1 MATKAWDARLAHALV
16 RPLAGTRVTPN
27 HVTTLGLLVG
37 LTAAALYAHAG
48 AAGSVG
54 GALYCLFALIDH
66 ADGELAWMTNR
77 CSARGQ
83 LYDRTVDLI
92 VKIAV
97 FSGMG
102 ASLRHGPLG
111 GWGPALGLVAGVAFV
126 SIFMLRNATVR
137 RIGPAGLEQ
146 LTAGPFEIEDILYV
160 IAPVTWLGWL
170 QPFLL
175 ATAVGASLFACYCA
189 ARLARV
195 AGLLPRYASS
205 RPR

>member
-1 MATKAWDARLAHALV
+1 MATKPWDARLAHALV

-37 LTAAALYAHAG
+37 LTAAALYAHGG
-48 AAGSVG
+48 AAASVG

-66 ADGELAWMTNR
+66 ADGELARMTNR

-102 ASLRHGPLG
+102 TGLRHGPLG
-111 GWGPALGLVAGVAFV
+111 WWGPALGLVAGVAFV
-126 SIFMLRNATVR
+126 SIFMLRSATVR
-137 RIGPAGLEQ
+137 RIGPPGLEQ

-160 IAPVTWLGWL
+160 IAPATWLGWL

-195 AGLLPRYASS
+195 GGLLPRYASS
-205 RPR
+205 KPR

>member
-1 MATKAWDARLAHALV
+1 MATKAWDTRLAHALV
-16 RPLAGTRVTPN
+16 RPLAGTCVTPN

-66 ADGELAWMTNR
+66 ADGELARMTNR

-102 ASLRHGPLG
+102 TGLRHGPLG
-111 GWGPALGLVAGVAFV
+111 WWGPALGLVAGVAFV
-126 SIFMLRNATVR
+126 SIFMLRSATVG

-175 ATAVGASLFACYCA
+175 ATAVGASLFASYCA

>member
-1 MATKAWDARLAHALV
+1 MGPKPRDGRLGYALI

-37 LTAAALYAHAG
+37 LTAAALYAHGG
-48 AAGSVG
+48 AAASGG

-66 ADGELAWMTNR
+66 GDGELARMTNR

-92 VKIAV
+92 VKITV

-102 ASLRHGPLG
+102 TGLRHAPLG
-111 GWGPALGLVAGVAFV
+111 WWGPPLGLVAGVAFV
-126 SIFMLRNATVR
+126 SIFMLRSATVR

-146 LTAGPFEIEDILYV
+146 LAARPFEIEDILYV
-160 IAPVTWLGWL
+160 IAPVTWLGWG
-170 QPFLL
+170 Q
-175 ATAVGASLFACYCA
+175 
-189 ARLARV
+189 RL
-195 AGLLPRYASS
+195 
-205 RPR
+205 